1 MSNQASVE
9 PMTSRGRRERRKQ
22 LTRRE
27 LLDAGRRLFGD
38 KGLYESRIEDLT
50 RRAGIAKGTIYGYFA
65 NKDRLMEAVVA
76 SGLRELR
83 SRVQADVQ
91 RARTRTEV
99 TARVAEAHLSFF
111 EQNPDLLRIL
121 HQVRGLLMFNR
132 PEGRRLR
139 PLLLEYLAELG
150 QLLTAR
156 ARTSRARPRADLE
169 RATLLFGAASGIA
182 STRVSRGAGVRDAS
196 SSRATVRALVA
207 LLVTFEE
214 AAGRV

>member
-1 MSNQASVE
+1 MA
-9 PMTSRGRRERRKQ
+9 SRGRRERRKQ

-76 SGLRELR
+76 SGLRDLLSHVR
-83 SRVQADVQ
+83 AGAQ
-91 RARTRTEV
+91 RGRTRTEV
-99 TARVAEAHLSFF
+99 MARVAEAHLSFF

-139 PLLLEYLAELG
+139 PLLVEYLAGLG
-150 QLLTAR
+150 PLLAVR
-156 ARTSRARPRADLE
+156 ERGARTRPRADLE

-182 STRVSRGAGVRDAS
+182 STRVSRGAAVRDAS
-196 SSRATVRALVA
+196 ASRATVRGLVA
-207 LLVTFEE
+207 LLVTFEG
-214 AAGRV
+214 AGRK